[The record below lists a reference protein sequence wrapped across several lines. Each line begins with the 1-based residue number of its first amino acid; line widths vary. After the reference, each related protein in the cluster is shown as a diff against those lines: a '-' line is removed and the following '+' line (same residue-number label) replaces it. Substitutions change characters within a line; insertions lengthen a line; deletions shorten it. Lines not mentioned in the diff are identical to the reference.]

1 MSRDSQMTTTAWL
14 GIVGTACSLILGFAM
29 FLRGNYYE
37 QIATTAQRDHT
48 EIAVLN
54 EHIRSIDSRLAE
66 IEKILD
72 LVNKSRSQTSGKALG
87 LAQE

>member
-37 QIATTAQRDHT
+37 QIAATAERDHT
-48 EIAVLN
+48 EIAVMN
-54 EHIRSIDSRLAE
+54 EHIRSIDSRLSE
-66 IEKILD
+66 IEKVLD
-72 LVNKSRSQTSGKALG
+72 LVSKNRSQINGKALG
-87 LAQE
+87 MAQE